1 MSKKLVSINLDEDLI
16 IALDELAKTVG
27 MSRSA
32 VVNLV
37 MRGTVMGETEET
49 ASLLVKTA
57 LDTNK
62 ANKKKL
68 LKASSKA

>member
-1 MSKKLVSINLDEDLI
+1 MSKKLVSINLDEELI
-16 IALDELAKTVG
+16 SALDELAKTVG

-37 MRGTVMGETEET
+37 MRGTIMGETEEA

-57 LDTNK
+57 LNANK
-62 ANKKKL
+62 ANKKKD
-68 LKASSKA
+68 SKSPALA